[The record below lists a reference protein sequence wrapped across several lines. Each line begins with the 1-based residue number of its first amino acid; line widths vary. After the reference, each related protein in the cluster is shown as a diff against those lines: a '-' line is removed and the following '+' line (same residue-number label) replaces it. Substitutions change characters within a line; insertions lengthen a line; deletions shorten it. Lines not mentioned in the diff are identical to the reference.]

1 MRDFNKIFVIALP
14 RCATVSISAA
24 LGELGIR
31 IAHLGRIDGN
41 LAASHYDP
49 ARLIR
54 LHDQIVKGDARLDI
68 LTECDGIADYPAC
81 ISKVYRKLDVDY
93 PGSLFI
99 NVRRDADKLAWL
111 RSVERQFVGL
121 SLLKA
126 APDSPPQE
134 QAFMRA
140 MTDFRRMTFG
150 QTEFDADVFLRAYD
164 RYQEGVQSYFSGRDE
179 ALLNVAEISD
189 LHQHGFELLGE
200 FLECEIKTG
209 PFPTRN
215 EHSRAPEEAFLNALE
230 QGEYVSK
237 INQPALRSSQSESE
251 SNSINE

>member
-1 MRDFNKIFVIALP
+1 MRDFNKIFIIALP
-14 RCATVSISAA
+14 RCATVSITAA
-24 LGELGIR
+24 LQELGIR
-31 IAHLGRIDGN
+31 IAHLGRIDGDFET
-41 LAASHYDP
+41 SHHDS

-54 LHDQIVKGDARLDI
+54 LHDQITAGDMRLDI

-81 ISKVYRKLDVDY
+81 ITSVYQKLDTSY

-121 SLLKA
+121 RLIKE

-134 QAFMRA
+134 QAFMQA

-150 QTEFDADVFLRAYD
+150 QTEFDAEVFLRAYD
-164 RYQEGVQSYFSGRDE
+164 RHQEDVQNYFSGRDGS
-179 ALLNVAEISD
+179 LLNVAEISD
-189 LHQHGFELLGE
+189 LHQQGFELLGD
-200 FLECEIKTG
+200 FLECEVKTG

-230 QGEYVSK
+230 RGEYVSK
-237 INQPALRSSQSESE
+237 INQPALRSASSASDSQSLIE
-251 SNSINE
+251 